1 MPNNDLSGAQRGEFP
16 SLRAMSF
23 NIRYDNPHDGLNA
36 WSYRRERVASILNLH
51 RPDVV
56 GLQEGRLHQ
65 VADLVRALPDF
76 AWLGVGR
83 DDGASLG
90 EFAAI
95 FYRPDRLALLDK
107 GNFWLSKTPDV
118 PGSTDWDA
126 CCIRIV
132 TWARFFDQ
140 ITQQEFFF
148 FNTHFDQASKK
159 ARRMSAVL
167 LLKRIPALAGSTP
180 LLLTGDLNCDEAAKP
195 YRILTEGEG
204 GWYLQDARTAS
215 ATPHH
220 GPSATFHA
228 FTGIYQERIDYI
240 FVANG
245 MSVLRH
251 ATLADH
257 WDGCYASDH
266 CPVLADVVIA
276 SKAESQEASV
286 GS

>member
-1 MPNNDLSGAQRGEFP
+1 
-16 SLRAMSF
+16 MSF
-23 NIRYDNPHDGLNA
+23 NIRYDTPRDGLNA
-36 WSYRRERVASILNLH
+36 WSYRQERVASVLNLY

-56 GLQEGRLHQ
+56 GLQEARLHQ
-65 VADLVRALPDF
+65 IDDLARMLPDF

-83 DDGASLG
+83 DDGASRG

-95 FYRPDRLALLDK
+95 FYRPERLALLDK

-118 PGSTDWDA
+118 PGSISWDA

-132 TWARFFDQ
+132 TWAKFFDRVAH
-140 ITQQEFFF
+140 QELFF
-148 FNTHFDQASKK
+148 FNTHFDQASKR

-167 LLKRIPALAGSTP
+167 LLKHLPALAGSTP
-180 LLLTGDLNCDEAAKP
+180 LLLTGDLNCDETAKP
-195 YRILTEGEG
+195 YHLLVEGRG
-204 GWYLQDARTAS
+204 GWCLQDARTVS

-257 WDGCYASDH
+257 WDGRYPSDH
-266 CPVLADVVIA
+266 SPVLADVVVE
-276 SKAESQEASV
+276 SKV
-286 GS
+286 